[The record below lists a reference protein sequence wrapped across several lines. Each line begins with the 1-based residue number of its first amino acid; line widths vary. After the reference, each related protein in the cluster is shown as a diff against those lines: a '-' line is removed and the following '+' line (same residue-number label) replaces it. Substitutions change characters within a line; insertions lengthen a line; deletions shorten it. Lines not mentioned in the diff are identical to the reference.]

1 MARWAFFQQAALK
14 CKVSELWLA
23 HHSDDQAETV
33 LMQLLR
39 GAGPDGLAGMAV
51 RSRQGK
57 VMVIRAMMG
66 FTREEV
72 RQAAREVGLSWRE
85 DKTNEDEK
93 GWRSRVRHK
102 VLPYLSKMYGRE
114 VRGALCRTAEIMA
127 GEKEYW
133 EKELGKISTHPDV
146 REWRKKAVAWQR
158 RAIRSWLGKRG
169 YLGANLAEVEGVRNS
184 VVSGKSVKWQLRG
197 GWVRRSQ
204 NKLFWIRDI
213 GRIAKRG

>member
-39 GAGPDGLAGMAV
+39 GAGPDGLAGMAIRSKQSGLDVV
-51 RSRQGK
+51 RPLLGLSRD
-57 VMVIRAMMG
+57 V
-66 FTREEV
+66 V
-72 RQAAREVGLSWRE
+72 RRAAREEGLRWRE
-85 DKTNEDEK
+85 DQTNHDGK
-93 GWRSRVRHK
+93 GWRSRVRQK

-114 VRGALCRTAEIMA
+114 VRGALCRAAEILA
-127 GEKEYW
+127 GEREYW
-133 EKELGKISTHPDV
+133 EKEIGKIPSHPDV
-146 REWRKKAVAWQR
+146 RDWRKKAVAWQR
-158 RAIRSWLGKRG
+158 RAIRIWLDRFECS
-169 YLGANLAEVEGVRNS
+169 GASFAEVDGVRNS